1 MLRGGWEQVSKKWSE
16 VKYLVTCETQVLLFV
31 IVTESGDGRRA
42 IDLYIMNVTAAGDS
56 DDTDGEVY
64 TS

>member
-1 MLRGGWEQVSKKWSE
+1 M
-16 VKYLVTCETQVLLFV
+16 LLFV

>member
-1 MLRGGWEQVSKKWSE
+1 M
-16 VKYLVTCETQVLLFV
+16 